1 LPGDF
6 PGDEA
11 LGDVSRFHIKMAV
24 DRADLAGDVE
34 AWNRLF
40 HRVEH
45 PLFYV
50 MLGAALGVV
59 DEYFT
64 QLNGWVREKR
74 ATELFLTSK
83 VD

>member
-1 LPGDF
+1 
-6 PGDEA
+6 
-11 LGDVSRFHIKMAV
+11 MAV

-34 AWNRLF
+34 ARDRLF

-45 PLFYV
+45 ALFYV

-59 DEYFT
+59 DECFT
-64 QLNGWVREKR
+64 RLNGWVREKQ
-74 ATELFLTSK
+74 AAELFLTSK